1 MKTYKIP
8 YGAQLFV
15 IRAEINT
22 PDGFQVIDLLRIL
35 KGSADARSIEDFS
48 NTIPAEITGEINVM
62 FNATVQVD
70 GAEFTVDLSGDPV
83 MDNFGSLYFKT
94 NDFGA
99 GQESDNT

>member
-48 NTIPAEITGEINVM
+48 TLFP
-62 FNATVQVD
+62 
-70 GAEFTVDLSGDPV
+70 L
-83 MDNFGSLYFKT
+83 K
-94 NDFGA
+94 
-99 GQESDNT
+99 